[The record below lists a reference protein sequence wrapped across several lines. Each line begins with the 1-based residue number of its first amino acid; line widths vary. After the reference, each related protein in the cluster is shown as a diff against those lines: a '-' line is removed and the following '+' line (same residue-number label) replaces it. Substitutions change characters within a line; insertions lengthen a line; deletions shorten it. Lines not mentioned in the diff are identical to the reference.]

1 MAEPRQTARKPEELI
16 RALEESRRGIS
27 QHALRVQDRINPVTR
42 FKEVIQRN
50 QGAWIGG
57 ALIAGFVL
65 ARLPALFPRKRKVK
79 RKDGKEELLPPK
91 KSMLVMLVA
100 AIRFLIPLFKPA
112 ITEFASDQLAK
123 WADTIKSESSKQ

>member
-16 RALEESRRGIS
+16 QALEESRQGIS
-27 QHALRVQDRINPVTR
+27 QHALRLQDRINPVNR
-42 FKEVIQRN
+42 LKQAIQRN
-50 QGAWIGG
+50 QGVWLGG
-57 ALIAGFVL
+57 AIVTGFVL

-112 ITEFASDQLAK
+112 ITEFVSDQLAK
-123 WADTIKSESSKQ
+123 WADTIKSEPSNP